1 MKANELKRKLASGQA
16 TSGCWLFTGSVSS
29 SEILAHCGFDALIID
44 HEHSPGGLE
53 TMIDQLRVIEPTS
66 TTALVRLSELGDSQ
80 VKLALDGGASGLLV
94 ANVETAHQARDLLH
108 AATYPP
114 LGSRGAHFTVS
125 RAARWGLDA
134 DAYYQAAREE
144 LLLVAMIESETGVA
158 AIPEMV
164 CEGGIDMFFIGP
176 LDLSAS
182 IGRMGQY
189 HDPAFLELLSEAE
202 RRILETGAWLG
213 GAAMPGHGPK
223 ELFSRGYR
231 FASFTSDVAI
241 LRDTAIALAG
251 DASRIGASVLEG
263 MA

>member
-1 MKANELKRKLASGQA
+1 MRTNTLKRKLASGQA
-16 TSGCWLFTGSVSS
+16 TSGCWLFSGSVPSA
-29 SEILAHCGFDALIID
+29 EILAQCGFDALMID

-53 TMIDQLRVIEPTS
+53 TMIDQLRAIEPTA
-66 TTALVRLSELGDSQ
+66 TTPLVRLAELSDST

-94 ANVETAHQARDLLH
+94 ANVETAFQARELLR

-114 LGSRGAHFTVS
+114 AGRRGAHFTVS

-134 DAYYQAAREE
+134 DTYYQAARDE
-144 LLLVAMIESETGVA
+144 LLLIAMIESAAGVA
-158 AIPEMV
+158 AIPEMAS
-164 CEGGIDMFFIGP
+164 EGGIDMFFVGP

-182 IGRMGQY
+182 IGAMGNY
-189 HDPAFLELLSEAE
+189 EDPAFVELLAEAE
-202 RRILETGAWLG
+202 QRILETGACLG
-213 GAAMPGHGPK
+213 GATMPGHSLK